1 MLLPSIHTFA
11 DNLWL
16 WQESF
21 YRKKFV
27 GANVKLVTSRVGSSL
42 DSILCLDSEVN
53 LVQWS
58 ENFVNLANLCLVFN
72 EDRSVEV
79 WDLRVDRFA
88 NNFAFTCVHE
98 TSHSCEFNCIRLAS
112 GYEKLLM

>member
-1 MLLPSIHTFA
+1 
-11 DNLWL
+11 
-16 WQESF
+16 
-21 YRKKFV
+21 
-27 GANVKLVTSRVGSSL
+27 
-42 DSILCLDSEVN
+42 LCLDSEVN

-112 GYEKLLM
+112 VYEKVIDVVRVALTNNFIRGSLLETTSKTAYDAKG